1 MSDFDPTTLATQ
13 LAGYDILALQNSISK
28 QTSTLDAQNKAL
40 ASLRTSLTTFRSAIT
55 ALNSSSASVLKNL
68 ATMNQE
74 GIATIDASASARKG
88 TYSLN
93 VTQLASAQQ
102 KGFEGLTDDSIK
114 NASGTLKIS
123 LNGEDIE
130 IDMDGLDSLA
140 DFADAINKTDFPSAS
155 NSGSSTAT
163 TAQNGITA
171 SLMRVNGEV
180 SLILN
185 SDQSGEKYDIQMDTS
200 GMTAGADIFAKP
212 EIITEGKD
220 AKFKLGDSN
229 KEYSSSSNTL
239 DELVD
244 GVSIKLTSTTEAGKP
259 LVISIDTDAT
269 ETKAQIQTFIDAY
282 NTLKDT
288 ISGMTSTGSSGKAD
302 SRGAFAGDAS
312 ISSLSSE
319 LSNIL
324 RDTFGEQNMSKFGI
338 AADKDGKLSLDSD
351 VLEKQ
356 LKNDPQTVAQFFNGN
371 DGMIKKM
378 DKSLDKYLSTSSG
391 LLKGRQDT
399 LDRQQTDIDT
409 KTEKMN
415 SRYESSYNRYLK
427 QFTQLQKLMTQMNN
441 TMSMFS

>member
-28 QTSTLDAQNKAL
+28 QTSTLEAQNKAL

-74 GIATIDASASARKG
+74 GIATINASASARKG

-102 KGFEGLTDDSIK
+102 KGFKDLTDDSIK

-200 GMTAGADIFAKP
+200 GMTAGADIFDTP
-212 EIITEGKD
+212 EIITKGKD
-220 AKFKLGDSN
+220 AKFTLGDSN

-239 DELVD
+239 DDLVD

-259 LVISIDTDAT
+259 LIISIDTDAT

-282 NTLKDT
+282 NTLQDT
-288 ISGMTSTGSSGKAD
+288 ISGMTASGSGKAD

-319 LSNIL
+319 LSNML
-324 RDTFGEQNMSKFGI
+324 RGTFGDQNMSKFGI
-338 AADKDGKLSLDSD
+338 AADKDGKLSIDSD

-371 DGMIKKM
+371 DGLIKKM

>member
-282 NTLKDT
+282 NTLQET
-288 ISGMTSTGSSGKAD
+288 ISGLTASGSGKAD

-319 LSNIL
+319 LSNML
-324 RDTFGEQNMSKFGI
+324 RGTFGDQNMSKFGI
-338 AADKDGKLSLDSD
+338 AADKDGKLSIDSD
-351 VLEKQ
+351 VLEEQ

-371 DGMIKKM
+371 DGLIKKM

>member
-1 MSDFDPTTLATQ
+1 MSDIDPSTLASQ

-28 QTSTLDAQNKAL
+28 QTSTLEAQNKAL

-74 GIATIDASASARKG
+74 NIATINASASARKG

-200 GMTAGADIFAKP
+200 GMTAGTDIFDKP
-212 EIITEGKD
+212 QVITEGKD
-220 AKFKLGDSN
+220 AKFTLGDLN

-244 GVSIKLTSTTEAGKP
+244 GVSIKLTGTTEAGKP
-259 LVISIDTDAT
+259 LIISIDTDTT

-282 NTLKDT
+282 NTLQDT
-288 ISGMTSTGSSGKAD
+288 ISGLTASGSGKAD

-319 LSNIL
+319 LSNML
-324 RDTFGEQNMSKFGI
+324 RGTFGDQNMSKFGI
-338 AADKDGKLSLDSD
+338 AADKDGKLSIDSD

-371 DGMIKKM
+371 DGLIKKM

-415 SRYESSYNRYLK
+415 ARYESSYNRYLK

-441 TMSMFS
+441 TTSMFS

>member
-1 MSDFDPTTLATQ
+1 MSDFDPATLASQ
-13 LAGYDILALQNSISK
+13 LAGYDIMALQTSIAK

-102 KGFEGLTDDSIK
+102 KGFEGLTDESIK

-130 IDMDGLDSLA
+130 IDMDGLDSLS

-155 NSGSSTAT
+155 DSSTST
-163 TAQNGITA
+163 SGQNGITA

-200 GMTAGADIFAKP
+200 GMTGGADIFDTP
-212 EIITEGKD
+212 EIITAGKD
-220 AKFKLGDSN
+220 AKFKLGDSD

-239 DELVD
+239 DDLVEWR
-244 GVSIKLTSTTEAGKP
+244 LH
-259 LVISIDTDAT
+259 
-269 ETKAQIQTFIDAY
+269 QTH
-282 NTLKDT
+282 
-288 ISGMTSTGSSGKAD
+288 
-302 SRGAFAGDAS
+302 RHH
-312 ISSLSSE
+312 
-319 LSNIL
+319 
-324 RDTFGEQNMSKFGI
+324 
-338 AADKDGKLSLDSD
+338 
-351 VLEKQ
+351 
-356 LKNDPQTVAQFFNGN
+356 
-371 DGMIKKM
+371 
-378 DKSLDKYLSTSSG
+378 
-391 LLKGRQDT
+391 
-399 LDRQQTDIDT
+399 
-409 KTEKMN
+409 
-415 SRYESSYNRYLK
+415 
-427 QFTQLQKLMTQMNN
+427 
-441 TMSMFS
+441 

>member
-1 MSDFDPTTLATQ
+1 MSDFDPATLASQ
-13 LAGYDILALQNSISK
+13 LAGYDIMALQTSIAK

-102 KGFEGLTDDSIK
+102 KGFEGLTDESIK

-130 IDMDGLDSLA
+130 IDMDGLDSLS

-155 NSGSSTAT
+155 DSSTST
-163 TAQNGITA
+163 SGQNGITA

-200 GMTAGADIFAKP
+200 GMTGGADIFDTP
-212 EIITEGKD
+212 EIITAGKD
-220 AKFKLGDSN
+220 AKFKLGDSD

-239 DELVD
+239 DDLVD
-244 GVSIKLTSTTEAGKP
+244 GVSIKLTGTTEAGKP
-259 LVISIDTDAT
+259 LVISIDTDIT
-269 ETKAQIQTFIDAY
+269 ETQAQIQTFIDAY
-282 NTLKDT
+282 NALKDT
-288 ISGMTSTGSSGKAD
+288 ISGLTATGSGKAD

-319 LSNIL
+319 LSNML
-324 RDTFGEQNMSKFGI
+324 RGTFGDQNMSKFGI
-338 AADKDGKLSLDSD
+338 AADKDGKLSIDSD
-351 VLEKQ
+351 VLEEQ

-371 DGMIKKM
+371 DGMIKAM

-415 SRYESSYNRYLK
+415 TRYESSYNRYLK